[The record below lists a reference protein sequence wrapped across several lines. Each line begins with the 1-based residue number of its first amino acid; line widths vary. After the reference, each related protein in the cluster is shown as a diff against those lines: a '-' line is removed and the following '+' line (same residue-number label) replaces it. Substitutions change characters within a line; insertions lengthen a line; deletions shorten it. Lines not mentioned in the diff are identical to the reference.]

1 MEREKISKIVS
12 KHRHEKAAI
21 LAIFHEVQ
29 AKEKRLEM
37 ESLRCIAEL
46 LKVPFANVY
55 GVATFYSAF
64 STSKKGETV
73 IRVCDGICCHINGS
87 DEVIKALKSYLN
99 IEMGETSWD
108 EKYSME
114 KVHCLGLCS
123 IGPNISFNA
132 KTYCRLNEEKIV
144 DILQEGREDLR

>member
-1 MEREKISKIVS
+1 MEREKIRKIVS

-21 LAIFHEVQ
+21 LAILHEVQ
-29 AKEKRLEM
+29 QKERQLEM
-37 ESLRCIAEL
+37 ESLRYIAEL

-73 IRVCDGICCHINGS
+73 IRICDGICCHINGS

-99 IEMGETSWD
+99 IEIGETSWD

-114 KVHCLGLCS
+114 KVECLGLCS
-123 IGPNISFNA
+123 IGPNISFSA
-132 KTYCRLNEEKIV
+132 KAYCRLNKEKIV
-144 DILQEGREDLR
+144 DIIRKGEEDLI

>member
-29 AKEKRLEM
+29 AKEKQLEM
-37 ESLRCIAEL
+37 ESLRYIAEL
-46 LKVPFANVY
+46 LKVPFATVY

-64 STSKKGETV
+64 STRKKGETE
-73 IRVCDGICCHINGS
+73 IRVCDGICCHIEGS
-87 DEVIKALKSYLN
+87 DEILKALKSYLN
-99 IEMGETSWD
+99 IEIGETSWD

-114 KVHCLGLCS
+114 KVQCLGLCS
-123 IGPNISFNA
+123 IGPNISLNT
-132 KTYCRLNEEKIV
+132 KTYCGLNKEKIV
-144 DILQEGREDLR
+144 HILREGREDLR